1 VAPHDIASFAAGKD
15 AGTRIASFIAR
26 LGAGELMDGAH
37 WWNHRR
43 RGAMATALRAY
54 ADDLERDAD
63 AELAVEEV
71 SP

>member
-1 VAPHDIASFAAGKD
+1 VAPPDIASFAAGKD

-26 LGAGELMDGAH
+26 LGAGELMDGTH
-37 WWNHRR
+37 WWNRRR
-43 RGAMATALRAY
+43 RGALATALRAY